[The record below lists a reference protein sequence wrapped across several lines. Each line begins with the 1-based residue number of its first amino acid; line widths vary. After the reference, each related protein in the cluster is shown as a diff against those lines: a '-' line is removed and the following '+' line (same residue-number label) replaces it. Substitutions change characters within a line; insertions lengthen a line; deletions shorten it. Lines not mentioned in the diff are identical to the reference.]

1 MKKEKQIW
9 IVRILLVSLIFCA
22 LPIQASAETPFLDTR
37 LDTDSVLVFTP
48 YEGFGTTTIAHFNEA
63 LARWNYVAGVTLM
76 RREPTSRHSKTNF
89 PSNDGKSYIYKTYD
103 SRGYVGACKR
113 YRRLLNSSILATA
126 DINFNTMFSF
136 ANSGISGCFDVFS
149 VFIHEA
155 GHVTGLN
162 DLVEANHSNCVMY
175 YKIDPGEE
183 RRDIKLYEATN
194 LGIWYSVEA

>member
-1 MKKEKQIW
+1 M
-9 IVRILLVSLIFCA
+9 LLVTLIFCA
-22 LPIQASAETPFLDTR
+22 LPIQASAETVYLDSR

-63 LARWNYVAGVTLM
+63 LSRWNYAADMTLM
-76 RREPTSRHSKTNF
+76 RREPTLRHSKTNF
-89 PSNDGKSYIYKTYD
+89 PSSDGKSYIYKTYD

-113 YRRLLNSSILATA
+113 YKRLFSNILASA

-175 YKIDPGEE
+175 YMINPGEE

-194 LGIWYSVEA
+194 LRNWYSLEG